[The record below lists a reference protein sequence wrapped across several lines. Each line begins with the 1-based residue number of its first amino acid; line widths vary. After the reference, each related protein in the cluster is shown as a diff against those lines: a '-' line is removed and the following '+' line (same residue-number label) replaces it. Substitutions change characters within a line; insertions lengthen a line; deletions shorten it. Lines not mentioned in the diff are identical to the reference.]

1 MAVEMEAAGL
11 YAVATAEGVEALMVG
26 TVSDHVVRGDSLPAE
41 DREKTFATM
50 VSVALGALAR

>member
-1 MAVEMEAAGL
+1 MEAAGL